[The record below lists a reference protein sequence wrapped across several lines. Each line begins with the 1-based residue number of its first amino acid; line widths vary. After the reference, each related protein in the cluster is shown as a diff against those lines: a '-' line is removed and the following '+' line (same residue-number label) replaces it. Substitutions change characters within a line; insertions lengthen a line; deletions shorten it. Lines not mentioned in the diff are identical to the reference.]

1 MDSTKRPKTSES
13 VRDEDRLRK
22 LFTYI
27 GDFGLESLGPHITKL
42 VSSVTALYDQ
52 HKALILHIYTECVC
66 CLPHKA
72 HIYAQ
77 VHSSLS
83 GQIADFHEA
92 AGEALSRKMEEAGE
106 NFTRVKS
113 IVRFVAYLVRLK
125 VSSGDGLVRFL
136 QRLLASGTPDSAARY
151 GYLVVISLFIAGE
164 VLESETVTALLV
176 AVEELRKNRST
187 VWKALA
193 TPLKGLT
200 EDHLDWG
207 FGCLKA
213 LVSSGW
219 KSAVLPSYTLEASAP
234 LLSLPVLALPS
245 SLRFFPRFRLAFALE
260 SSLSESD
267 GWYAQDLLTDQ
278 MHSFK
283 DSSDLMAENLLK
295 TAEDLDASSLLGY
308 ILAEEAVNK
317 ASTLPL
323 VLLSTAAIRMMPSS
337 PEVMKATEASFS
349 YFLAHCES
357 VDIETQER
365 LCRFYSHFISNF
377 QSVWSWVLV
386 PEELSDA
393 GLFFLRT
400 LVADLA
406 RLIEMDRLSAS
417 LPERLHVHFPSA
429 QEPILRYADIEES
442 VENTDCQL
450 IVDRIQSKATGAMM
464 KTLLSSKEICNSGDF
479 LLQIFSECLF
489 FHGAKSLLHVS
500 TYLERY
506 SELMHTVKAELILEA
521 LAEVWRNSGS
531 KLVTISKK
539 LLVMGLIRPED
550 LMVFAQARIEAGDKR
565 ADWNRWEWVLLEH
578 GLHVAE
584 QEKTPLAD
592 LLRWASDYLQ
602 RTDEAQRVK
611 VRARLGQLLCMH
623 RPEVT
628 AEVQQAAPA
637 ELQTLLVGCRA
648 LQVS

>member
-1 MDSTKRPKTSES
+1 MDSTKRPKASES

-42 VSSVTALYDQ
+42 VSTVTSLYDQ
-52 HKALILHIYTECVC
+52 HKALILNLYTECVC

-83 GQIADFHEA
+83 GQIPDFHEA
-92 AGEALSRKMEEAGE
+92 AGEVLSRKVEEAGL

-113 IVRFVAYLVRLK
+113 IVRFAAYLVRLK

-136 QRLLASGTPDSAARY
+136 QRLLAAATPDSAARY
-151 GYLVVISLFIAGE
+151 GYLVVIALFLAGE
-164 VLESETVTALLV
+164 VMEPETVSALLV
-176 AVEELRKNRST
+176 GVEELRKTRST
-187 VWKALA
+187 AWKTLA

-207 FGCLKA
+207 LGCLQG
-213 LVSSGW
+213 LVSSAW

-234 LLSLPVLALPS
+234 LLCLPALSLPP
-245 SLRFFPRFRLAFALE
+245 SLRLFPRFRLPFPVE
-260 SSLSESD
+260 SGLSESD
-267 GWYAQDLLTDQ
+267 SWYSQDLLTDM

-283 DSSDLMAENLLK
+283 DSSDMMAEALLK
-295 TAEDLDASSLLGY
+295 TAEALGATPLLSY
-308 ILAEEAVNK
+308 LLAEEAVNK
-317 ASTLPL
+317 TGALPL
-323 VLLSTAAIRMMPSS
+323 VLLSTVAIRMMPST
-337 PEVMKATEASFS
+337 PEIMKGTEASFS
-349 YFLAHCES
+349 YYLTHCDS
-357 VDIETQER
+357 LDLETQER

-377 QSVWSWVLV
+377 QSVWTWGLV

-406 RLIEMDRLSAS
+406 RLIEMDRLAAS
-417 LPERLHVHFPSA
+417 MPERLHVHFPSA
-429 QEPILRYADIEES
+429 QDAVLRYADIEES

-450 IVDRIQSKATGAMM
+450 IIDRIQSKATGAMM

-506 SELMHTVKAELILEA
+506 SDLMHTVKAEIILEA
-521 LAEVWRNSGS
+521 LAEVWKNSGS

-539 LLVMGLIRPED
+539 LLTMGLVRPED
-550 LMVFAQARIEAGDKR
+550 LLGFAQARIEAGDKR
-565 ADWNRWEWVLLEH
+565 ADWNRWEWGLLEH
-578 GLHVAE
+578 GLHLAE
-584 QEKTPLAD
+584 QTGALVE
-592 LLRWASDYLQ
+592 LLRWAGGYLQ
-602 RTDEAQRVK
+602 RAEEVQRAK
-611 VRARLGQLLCMH
+611 VRARLGQLLCLH
-623 RPEVT
+623 SSEVT
-628 AEVQQAAPA
+628 AEVQQTAPA
-637 ELQTLLVGCRA
+637 ELQPLLAGCRA